1 MTCGRMEKNMI
12 DQITVFLENSEG
24 RLAALCRTMADAHVD
39 MSALTI
45 ADTTDYGVVRII
57 CDDPARALEVLN
69 DSNYRAVA
77 TKVSAIQVPN
87 RPGGWAELLETLD
100 AMKLNIEY
108 GYCFS
113 INGETAV
120 DVLKIRGEAQAADAA
135 KAIEQAGFKLV
146 SQEDLS

>member
-1 MTCGRMEKNMI
+1 MI

-24 RLAALCRTMADAHVD
+24 RLAALCRTLADANVN

-57 CDDPARALEVLN
+57 CDDPARAVEVLN
-69 DSNYRAVA
+69 EADYRAVA

-87 RPGGWAELLETLD
+87 EPGGLAKLLETLNSL
-100 AMKLNIEY
+100 KLNIEY

-113 INGETAV
+113 VASDFAI
-120 DVLKIRGEAQAADAA
+120 DVLKIRGETAAAEAA
-135 KAIEQAGFKLV
+135 AALEAAGFRMLTQADLV
-146 SQEDLS
+146 

>member
-1 MTCGRMEKNMI
+1 MV

-24 RLAALCRTMADAHVD
+24 RLAALCRTLSDAGVN

-57 CDDPARALEVLN
+57 CDKPEQAIEVLTEA
-69 DSNYRAVA
+69 DFRAVV

-87 RPGGWAELLETLD
+87 RPGGLADLLATLD
-100 AMKLNIEY
+100 AIDLNIEY

-113 INGETAV
+113 VNGDTAV

-135 KAIEQAGFKLV
+135 KAIEDAGFKLL
-146 SQEDLS
+146 SQQDLI